1 MNQTIANQ
9 QGPARVLGALALELS
24 PGSSSGR
31 DALPQAEA
39 GALAA
44 LVATDLAAFAPE
56 AARLDCSLVA
66 AHFDPVELLRP
77 GWPLH
82 QELWQ
87 LAAKAPRAPGG
98 GARVLAFGSH
108 EGRLPGALSPS
119 PEYAGGP
126 LRLLPFVLDGDP
138 ATVAAV
144 SARLEADLVE
154 EGMAGAATALA
165 AQEAFGIQVEHAR
178 YLTVHD
184 LCAMTAMQYEHAGLA
199 ELWPLLETALLSP
212 TREAWLDA
220 PPEPLLH
227 YAGKGQVRMALFAP
241 AAWRSHYRAA
251 LPGVDAGA
259 DADAESVERIARLYA
274 HFEARQR
281 QLASLLRAHG
291 LAVEF
296 IHCRDDAR
304 AELAAPPAP

>member
-1 MNQTIANQ
+1 MNTTAAN
-9 QGPARVLGALALELS
+9 PPRTTRVLGALALELM
-24 PGSSSGR
+24 PGSSAGR
-31 DALPQAEA
+31 DAVAQTDG

-44 LVATDLAAFAPE
+44 LLATDLAKFAPD
-56 AARLDCSLVA
+56 AAGLDLTMVA

-98 GARVLAFGSH
+98 GARILAFGSH
-108 EGRLPGALSPS
+108 EDRLPGALSPAA
-119 PEYAGGP
+119 EYSGGP
-126 LRLLPFVLDGDP
+126 LRLLPFVLDGD
-138 ATVAAV
+138 AAVVAGV
-144 SARLEADLVE
+144 SARFEADLME
-154 EGMAGAATALA
+154 EGMAGAGTALA
-165 AQEAFGIQVEHAR
+165 MQDAFGMRVEHAR

-184 LCAMTAMQYEHAGLA
+184 LCAMTAMQYEHAGLEA
-199 ELWPLLETALLSP
+199 LWPLLETALLSP
-212 TREAWLDA
+212 AREAWMDA

-227 YAGKGQVRMALFAP
+227 YAGGGQVRMALFAP
-241 AAWRSHYRAA
+241 AAWHAHYAGGTSAGDGDAA
-251 LPGVDAGA
+251 
-259 DADAESVERIARLYA
+259 SVARLERLYA

-304 AELAAPPAP
+304 AELAALPAR

>member
-1 MNQTIANQ
+1 MNQTTTSR
-9 QGPARVLGALALELS
+9 QGPARVLGALALERS
-24 PGSSSGR
+24 PGSGIGR
-31 DALPQAEA
+31 DAIAQADA

-44 LVATDLAAFAPE
+44 LVAADLAGFAPE
-56 AARLDCSLVA
+56 AAGLDCTLVA

-98 GARVLAFGSH
+98 GARILAFGSH
-108 EGRLPGALSPS
+108 EGQLPGALSPA
-119 PEYAGGP
+119 PEHADGP
-126 LRLLPFVLDGDP
+126 LRLLPFVLDGD
-138 ATVAAV
+138 AAVVARV
-144 SARLEADLVE
+144 SARFEADLME
-154 EGMAGAATALA
+154 EGMAGAGTALA
-165 AQEAFGIQVEHAR
+165 AQEAFGMRVEHAR

-184 LCAMTAMQYEHAGLA
+184 LCAMTAMQYEHAGLEA
-199 ELWPLLETALLSP
+199 LWPLLETALLSP
-212 TREAWLDA
+212 AREAWMDA

-227 YAGKGQVRMALFAP
+227 YAGGGQVRMALFAP
-241 AAWRSHYRAA
+241 AAWHAHYAPGASAEDGEAA
-251 LPGVDAGA
+251 SLARL
-259 DADAESVERIARLYA
+259 ERLYA

-304 AELAAPPAP
+304 AELAALPAR